1 MDDVKKQLNG
11 EFNARLEELGEKKLG
26 TEDYK
31 SAVDSMTKIAD
42 KIVEIEK
49 LEMERDFRAQQA
61 ECERAHKEQ
70 QIKESKKDRWTK
82 TAVDVGKFGLGLG
95 VTFLAFVA
103 SINYEEKGILTTQGG
118 KTALK
123 ELLKFKF

>member
-1 MDDVKKQLNG
+1 MNNVKKQLVG
-11 EFNARLEELGEKKLG
+11 EFDARLEQLGVQELG
-26 TEDYK
+26 TDAYK
-31 SAVDSMTKIAD
+31 SSVDSMTKIAD

-49 LEMERDFRAQQA
+49 LEMERDFRAQQL
-61 ECERAHKEQ
+61 ESERAFKEK

-103 SINYEEKGILTTQGG
+103 SINYEDKGILTTQGG